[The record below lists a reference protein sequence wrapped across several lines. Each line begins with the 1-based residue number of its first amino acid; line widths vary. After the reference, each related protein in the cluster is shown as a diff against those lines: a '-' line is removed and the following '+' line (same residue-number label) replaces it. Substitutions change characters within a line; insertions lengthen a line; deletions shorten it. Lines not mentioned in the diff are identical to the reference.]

1 MKTKQDLIMRIR
13 KKDVGEIM
21 DLLRHS
27 EGVIDFIQ
35 KNFPDKV
42 ADKFIESIC
51 KMTETAHI
59 GAYRNPKESGRL
71 MLDRCLIMNEWE
83 NEQRED

>member
-42 ADKFIESIC
+42 ANKFIESVC
-51 KMTETAHI
+51 KTTETAMI
-59 GAYRNPKESGRL
+59 GAYRKPEESGRL
-71 MLDRCLIMNEWE
+71 MLDRCLVMNKWE
-83 NEQRED
+83 KEQRLP

>member
-42 ADKFIESIC
+42 ADQFIESIY
-51 KMTETAHI
+51 KTSETAML
-59 GAYRNPKESGRL
+59 GAYRAPEESGRL
-71 MLDRCLIMNEWE
+71 MLEHCNFIL
-83 NEQRED
+83 QRKA